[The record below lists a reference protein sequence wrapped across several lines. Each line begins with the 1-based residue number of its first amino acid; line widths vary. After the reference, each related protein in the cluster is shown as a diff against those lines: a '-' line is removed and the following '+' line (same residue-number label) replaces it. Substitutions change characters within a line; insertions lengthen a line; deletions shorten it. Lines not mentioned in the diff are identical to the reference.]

1 MTEVMAETGLTA
13 ETLEMFPCAVL
24 VERNGMV
31 VARNQLARRMTG
43 AAAGGD
49 SAVPLEQ
56 VLMGHEHDAE
66 SLADKRRGRFDCLLA
81 RRYGAALAV
90 HVATQA
96 GHFGG
101 QPCRLI
107 TLMERASTG
116 IEANPEKNA
125 PGLMVDEVLDAL
137 PQATAITNADVVVH
151 VNREFTRLFE
161 YSLAEAIGRDIR
173 DLIVPEGRH
182 HERELM
188 LHVLRKG
195 GHGEMETTRMTRAGE
210 AVDVVARLTEVSLGG
225 ETMGVLTTYRDIRKQ
240 KQEKE
245 RLTFSARHDGL
256 TGLPNRAQFLERVEM
271 MLGRLRRRPDRRFAV
286 IFLDLDGFKKVNDTL
301 GHAAGDELL
310 VEVAAR
316 LTGCLRP
323 QDAVARFGGDEFA
336 LLLDESGG
344 AVKVES
350 VAERIQREVQRPVAI
365 EAQGEAR
372 VAASMGVVVAHA
384 GYETAEAILADADA
398 AMYAAKAGG
407 KARHVVWGRTPRPGD
422 ECNAAV
428 LGFADEGCEAGQH
441 EDGCEEGSSKVNGLF

>member
-1 MTEVMAETGLTA
+1 MTEVMEQTGLTE
-13 ETLEMFPCAVL
+13 ETLEMLPCAVM
-24 VERNGMV
+24 VERGGLI
-31 VARNQLARRMTG
+31 VARNQQARRMSG
-43 AAAGGD
+43 AVAAGEGGV
-49 SAVPLEQ
+49 ALGRVLIGLEAG
-56 VLMGHEHDAE
+56 LKGAE
-66 SLADKRRGRFDCLLA
+66 DEGRVRVDCMLA
-81 RRYGAALAV
+81 RRYGPALAV
-90 HVATQA
+90 HVAMQKGRFCGEA
-96 GHFGG
+96 
-101 QPCRLI
+101 CRLV
-107 TLMERASTG
+107 TVMERA
-116 IEANPEKNA
+116 EAGAVRSEEQDA
-125 PGLMVDEVLDAL
+125 PGLMVDEVLDAM

-161 YSLAEAIGRDIR
+161 YTLAEAIGRDIK

-210 AVDVVARLTEVSLGG
+210 AVDVVARLTEVGLGG

-301 GHAAGDELL
+301 GHAAGDDLL

-365 EAQGEAR
+365 DGQGMVQ

-384 GYETAEAILADADA
+384 GYETAEAILVDADM

-407 KARHVVWGRTPRPGD
+407 KARHVVWGRTDRAD
-422 ECNAAV
+422 VARKEAV
-428 LGFADEGCEAGQH
+428 LGFPNGGSETDGR
-441 EDGCEEGSSKVNGLF
+441 EDGGCEEDG

>member
-1 MTEVMAETGLTA
+1 MERTGLTV
-13 ETLEMFPCAVL
+13 ETLEMMPCAVM
-24 VERNGMV
+24 VERGGLI
-31 VARNQLARRMTG
+31 VARNQQARRMTG
-43 AAAGGD
+43 GAGTEG
-49 SAVPLEQ
+49 AVALGR
-56 VLMGHEHDAE
+56 VLTGLDGCEEGEGRA
-66 SLADKRRGRFDCLLA
+66 RFDCMLT
-81 RRYGAALAV
+81 RRYGPALAV
-90 HVATQA
+90 HVAMQEGTFCGEA
-96 GHFGG
+96 
-101 QPCRLI
+101 CRVV
-107 TLMERASTG
+107 TVMERAGTG
-116 IEANPEKNA
+116 AVTGRDQDA
-125 PGLMVDEVLDAL
+125 PGLMVDEVLDAM

-161 YSLAEAIGRDIR
+161 YTLAEAIGRDIK

-195 GHGEMETTRMTRAGE
+195 GHGEMETTRMTRTGE
-210 AVDVVARLTEVSLGG
+210 AVDVVVRLTEVGLGG

-286 IFLDLDGFKKVNDTL
+286 IFLDLDGFKRVNDTL

-350 VAERIQREVQRPVAI
+350 VAERIQREVQRPVSI
-365 EAQGEAR
+365 EGQGMAR

-398 AMYAAKAGG
+398 AMYGAKAGG
-407 KARHVVWGRTPRPGD
+407 KARHVVWGRTEKRN
-422 ECNAAV
+422 EAV
-428 LGFADEGCEAGQH
+428 LGFPDGGSETYGN
-441 EDGCEEGSSKVNGLF
+441 EDGEREEGGH